1 MISPAAATTA
11 FGLAAA
17 AIWGA
22 ADFLGGVAARRLQ
35 VFWLL
40 AISHGFSLMG
50 LLILAPWLGPAIPGS
65 RILFFG
71 FLSGVAG
78 GIALLTFY
86 YALAL
91 GAMGM
96 TASVT
101 GLLTAAL
108 PVIFTALTM
117 GTPAPQQIAGF
128 CLAAVAIWMISAG
141 GEPTSVTAA
150 AGNQKTSPHGLRALL
165 ASRLLMAVISGIG
178 FGLFLIFLRLANG
191 GELLWPLAASRVGSL
206 AIALGGGVLFSRTQL
221 IREPVGEPRS
231 VRWRRAV
238 WTGGTLAVAAGIC
251 DTSGNFLFL
260 AATRTG
266 RLDVAAMLA
275 SLYPAATILLAVW
288 LLHERT
294 TRRQTF
300 GMVLALL
307 AVVLIS

>member
-1 MISPAAATTA
+1 MSPAAATTA
-11 FGLAAA
+11 FGLSAA

-40 AISHGFSLMG
+40 AVSHGFSLLG
-50 LLILAPWLGPAIPGS
+50 LLLLAPWLGPTLPDT

-71 FLSGVAG
+71 FLSGIAG

-108 PVIFTALTM
+108 PVIFTAFTV
-117 GTPAPQQIAGF
+117 GVPAPRQLAGF
-128 CLAAVAIWMISAG
+128 CLAAVAIWTISAG
-141 GEPTSVTAA
+141 GAPA
-150 AGNQKTSPHGLRALL
+150 AGTEAGRIPGSRSSLRGLLE
-165 ASRLLMAVISGIG
+165 SRLLMAVISGVG

-191 GELLWPLAASRVGSL
+191 AALLWPLAASRFGSL
-206 AIALGGGVLFSRTQL
+206 AMALGGGLLFSRSRLT
-221 IREPVGEPRS
+221 REGSGVQGS
-231 VRWRRAV
+231 LSWRRTV
-238 WTGGTLAVAAGIC
+238 LTGGMLAMAAGIC

-294 TRRQTF
+294 TRRQTL
-300 GMVLALL
+300 GMAFAVV